1 MLDAIF
7 FFFFVGTNLLDEIS
21 MPWSL
26 QSPYLEAAAFL
37 LLSLTLPIMEEGNN
51 LKPSGILG

>member
-7 FFFFVGTNLLDEIS
+7 LFFFVGTNLLDEIS